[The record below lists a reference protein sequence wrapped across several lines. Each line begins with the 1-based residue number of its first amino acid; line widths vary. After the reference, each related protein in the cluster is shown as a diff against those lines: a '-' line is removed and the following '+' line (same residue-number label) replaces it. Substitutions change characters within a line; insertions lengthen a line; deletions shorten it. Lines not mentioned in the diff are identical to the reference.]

1 MMQLL
6 RDIAEVVTRYRRTDR
21 GEDQFFAAG
30 SKCAQL
36 FRFAAA
42 DAAETQP
49 GPAPDDA
56 RELDARAAALIYDD
70 APTARPYITLKSEV
84 MRHAQRMLLFLDVR
98 RFPLSDRG
106 RAIYRCERRRLVV
119 NLLQRCGAHVA
130 AEALAA
136 SLRREA
142 RKHELWRIAVCAGN
156 VLRRRAALDGDEE
169 RFESLTRE
177 INSCLE
183 VDGAEVEAREMAE
196 SIIVRF
202 SRSAAPDFSLAREA
216 REYRRRLEM
225 QRRRHSSYTLRMY
238 CHRLHLL
245 EHEIVQ
251 DYAGVLRVCDEFDAW
266 LAAGGHSSNA
276 RRAELHLTR
285 LYCCL
290 FLRKYERGRR
300 HVRESLRELTEGDY
314 NWFAL
319 LELNFLLEM
328 HAGEYRAAAEVYRC
342 ATARRRQLA
351 AYPQRLEKWRIFEA
365 YLRFACEAGRID
377 IPEPESLFA
386 KKFNIYGFVNDL
398 PVFSRDKRGYNV
410 AITIAHFLF
419 LLRYREFD
427 ALLDRAAILETYNS
441 TWLRQ
446 RSHARSHCF
455 VRLLL
460 TVLYR
465 NFDAAD
471 IQRRAGKHLDRL
483 AAIKPLY
490 DGAIDGVEVIPYEH
504 LWTLVMRELQAI
516 DREGWFVRV
525 HARGEESGTRAP
537 ERPSEP
543 GGPGSADA
551 SAARS
556 GQSANCQTTLLQ
568 QRN

>member
-6 RDIAEVVTRYRRTDR
+6 RDIAEVVTRYRQTDR
-21 GEDQFFAAG
+21 GEEQFFAAD

-36 FRFAAA
+36 FRCAATAEQAPAA
-42 DAAETQP
+42 DETC
-49 GPAPDDA
+49 DH
-56 RELDARAAALIYDD
+56 DARAAMLIYGT

-98 RFPLSDRG
+98 RFPLSSRG
-106 RAIYRCERRRLVV
+106 RAIYRCERRRLVQD
-119 NLLQRCGAHVA
+119 LLLRCGAHA
-130 AEALAA
+130 PAEALAA
-136 SLRREA
+136 ALRREA
-142 RKHELWRIAVCAGN
+142 GKHELWRIAVSACN
-156 VLRRRAALDGDEE
+156 VLRRRAALDGDEA
-169 RFESLTRE
+169 RFEALTRE
-177 INSCLE
+177 INDCLE
-183 VDGAEVEAREMAE
+183 VDGAEVEARAMAE

-216 REYRRRLEM
+216 REYRRQLEM
-225 QRRRHSSYTLRMY
+225 HCRRRSSYTLRMY

-245 EHEIVQ
+245 EYEIVQ
-251 DYAGVLRVCDEFDAW
+251 DYAGVLRVCGEFDAW
-266 LAAGGHSSNA
+266 LAESGHASNA
-276 RRAELHLTR
+276 RRTELHLTR

-300 HVRESLRELTEGDY
+300 HVRESLGELTEGDY

-328 HAGEYRAAAEVYRC
+328 HAGDYRAAAGVYRR

-365 YLRFACEAGRID
+365 YLRFACEVGRID

-386 KKFNIYGFVNDL
+386 KKFNIYGFMNDL

-427 ALLDRAAILETYNS
+427 ALLDRAAVLESYNS

-483 AAIKPLY
+483 VAIKPLY

-504 LWTLVMRELQAI
+504 LWTLVMHELQAI

-525 HARGEESGTRAP
+525 HARGEENTAGASA
-537 ERPSEP
+537 RPTEP
-543 GGPGSADA
+543 GGTDNLPNADA
-551 SAARS
+551 HS
-556 GQSANCQTTLLQ
+556 GQQATCQTILLE